1 MPEVAGSI
9 PARSISKP
17 LLSRRF
23 PLRCHYPPTGS
34 DARSTPE
41 RPALASSQARIA
53 ALESRARWPYVWSIT
68 TDVPISC
75 ANSKRDAGGK
85 RLGRERVS
93 RRYGLR
99 CTIAAARSTT
109 ASRNSKRSASAT
121 TARRE
126 GEGLRRDSEPCPPSP
141 ARRKLG
147 RSSGGGNGGGRGV
160 PSVSGT
166 WLRSRI
172 LRFTLQQ
179 CRRRLEQPDAAVQH
193 EREKRDSTSE
203 STRHPGEQP

>member
-1 MPEVAGSI
+1 MEVPLSRPRLNCVPDGALAQLGERRLCKPEVAGSI

-53 ALESRARWPYVWSIT
+53 ASESRARWPYVWSIT
-68 TDVPISC
+68 TDVPISR
-75 ANSKRDAGGK
+75 ANSKIETPAASAS
-85 RLGRERVS
+85 VANVC
-93 RRYGLR
+93 RRWYGPR

-109 ASRNSKRSASAT
+109 ASRTSKRSASAT

-126 GEGLRRDSEPCPPSP
+126 GGGPPSRQRAVSTLP
-141 ARRKLG
+141 QVFGKKTRPEFWRREW
-147 RSSGGGNGGGRGV
+147 RG
-160 PSVSGT
+160 
-166 WLRSRI
+166 
-172 LRFTLQQ
+172 
-179 CRRRLEQPDAAVQH
+179 
-193 EREKRDSTSE
+193 
-203 STRHPGEQP
+203 TRCS